1 MVALLVGTAT
11 ALLVYGMIDSNS
23 IELRRN
29 RDTAAALAQAKQ
41 ALIGRAVSD
50 DTRPGSLPCPDT
62 DDDGSADLFAG
73 TECPSYIG
81 RLPWK
86 TLGLPDLRDNSGERL
101 WYALS
106 NNFRDDMAAGPLNS
120 DTKGNRTVHN
130 QSTAVTITA
139 EAVALIFA
147 PGVTLAGQVRDA
159 VAALCPTTATTMPR
173 NQCAAN
179 YLDATGGAN
188 NAQAGGIGPF
198 ISAQASGTFNDRVF
212 IITTS
217 ELMPPVE
224 QRVAREMR
232 TILQS
237 YKARTSCCNNFGGT
251 TGCYPWA
258 DLSNGESD
266 AYPPNPGSERNRG
279 RIPVDVAAPY
289 NWGTN
294 PCGTGALPTM
304 PSWFLNNNWHA
315 IVYYSVGRNFL
326 GSPVTGDPCTTC
338 SASTLTVNGASG
350 KELVI
355 LMPGPNLGASP
366 RAPVA
371 LDDLTYW
378 QYYLE
383 DPANRDFSDDA
394 YVTPTSTAYT
404 RDRIFVIP

>member
-1 MVALLVGTAT
+1 VAVIL
-11 ALLVYGMIDSNS
+11 
-23 IELRRN
+23 
-29 RDTAAALAQAKQ
+29 AAGAAQAGQ
-41 ALIGRAVSD
+41 NRSAVE
-50 DTRPGSLPCPDT
+50 T
-62 DDDGSADLFAG
+62 
-73 TECPSYIG
+73 
-81 RLPWK
+81 
-86 TLGLPDLRDNSGERL
+86 
-101 WYALS
+101 
-106 NNFRDDMAAGPLNS
+106 
-120 DTKGNRTVHN
+120 
-130 QSTAVTITA
+130 
-139 EAVALIFA
+139 
-147 PGVTLAGQVRDA
+147 
-159 VAALCPTTATTMPR
+159 ALCPTTGTTIARNLCATNYFGTLDGINNATT
-173 NQCAAN
+173 N
-179 YLDATGGAN
+179 
-188 NAQAGGIGPF
+188 GPF
-198 ISAQASGTFNDRVF
+198 ISALSPASVYDRVMA
-212 IITTS
+212 ITAAD
-217 ELMPPVE
+217 LMPPVE

-294 PCGTGALPTM
+294 PCGTGALPAM

-338 SASTLTVNGASG
+338 SASTLTVDGASG

-371 LDDLTYW
+371 LGDSTYW

-383 DPANRDFSDDA
+383 DSANRDFSDDA